1 MRSRGQE
8 MAAGWKGD
16 SMRIGINAALLGA
29 EKGYRQTGISRYIS
43 ELAYGLEGV
52 KQPEDK
58 LILLGR
64 SPELVNDSPVTRII
78 WEQTGLPMSSAAHR
92 VDVFH
97 GPMHVL
103 PMLNR
108 VPGVVTVHDLAFLRY
123 PEQLPAGRRRY
134 LVAATRFSVRKANH
148 VITVS
153 QNTAND
159 LISWLKVPEE
169 KVTAIPLAPAPR
181 IRPVAGR
188 SLDIFRMKW
197 DIDRPYVVAVG
208 TLEPRK
214 NLPTLLRAF
223 SKIKDQVDHQLVLV
237 GPEGW
242 LTAELKRTL
251 QELDLGDRLRLT
263 GFVSDEELGGWY
275 SGADLFAFPSYY
287 EGFGLLTVEA
297 MRCGTPVLASD
308 TSSFPEVVGD
318 AGVLISPRDEDL
330 WAEMMLALLRD
341 PTRLA
346 AMAEAGRARADTFS
360 WGRTASETYRVY
372 ADVAK

>member
-1 MRSRGQE
+1 
-8 MAAGWKGD
+8 
-16 SMRIGINAALLGA
+16 MRIGINAALLGA
-29 EKGYRQTGISRYIS
+29 EKGYRQTGISRYIG

-58 LILLGR
+58 LMLLGR
-64 SPELVNDSPVTRII
+64 SPEFVNDSPVARIL
-78 WEQTGLPMSSAAHR
+78 WEQTGLPVSSAAHR

-103 PMLNR
+103 PILSR
-108 VPGVVTVHDLAFLRY
+108 APGVVTVHDLAFLRY

-134 LVAATRFSVRKANH
+134 LLAATRFSVRKADH

-181 IRPVAGR
+181 IRPVSGR
-188 SLDIFRMKW
+188 SLDVFRMKW
-197 DIDRPYVVAVG
+197 NIDRPYVVAVG

-287 EGFGLLTVEA
+287 EGFGLPTVEA

-318 AGVLISPRDEDL
+318 AGVLISPREENL
-330 WAEMMLALLRD
+330 WADTMLALLRD
-341 PTRLA
+341 PERRATMA
-346 AMAEAGRARADTFS
+346 AAGKTRADMFS
-360 WGRTASETYRVY
+360 WARTAAETYRVY
-372 ADVAK
+372 ADVAR